1 MQSTLPEN
9 MFPSVQKAGF
19 GHFLTPILDVAR
31 FNHGD
36 IFLRMKVKYSV
47 SEEEIEIPDTCN
59 VHVVEPKSVQTSES
73 ESAMIREAMND
84 PIESV
89 SFEAFVKT
97 YESFLVI
104 VNDHARSTPT
114 PVVLREIL
122 PFLEGKEFQII
133 IASGTHARPSEED
146 IRDIILGEFYDELR
160 DSVILHSAKESEM
173 HELGTTSR
181 GTPLKFNAAVNNF
194 KAFIAINSIE
204 PHYFAGFTGG
214 RKSLFPGIA
223 AYETVEANHSMA
235 LLDEARLLHLEGNPL
250 HEDMEEAVHILL
262 ENHPTFAINIIQDG
276 EGKVAR
282 VVAGDIF
289 KQLYVGAETAREIYA
304 PEIERPADLV
314 LSVVHSPLDQDL
326 YQGAK
331 GFENTR
337 MAVRDGGIL
346 VLVAACPGGIGSDDY
361 ERMMTSAESVEE
373 MYRKFLEVKEDYEL
387 GWHKVGSVPP
397 FLEKNDLW
405 MVTEMPDEK
414 VCSMH
419 MKGFKTVQAAI
430 DAAIDKLGT
439 NIDVLVVHDSG
450 NVSPV
455 SK

>member
-1 MQSTLPEN
+1 
-9 MFPSVQKAGF
+9 
-19 GHFLTPILDVAR
+19 
-31 FNHGD
+31 
-36 IFLRMKVKYSV
+36 MKVEYSG

-59 VHVVEPKSVQTSES
+59 VNVVKPKSVETSKSES
-73 ESAMIREAMND
+73 TMIRDALSD

-89 SFEAFVKT
+89 SFEEFT
-97 YESFLVI
+97 ENHESFLVI
-104 VNDHARSTPT
+104 VNDHARRTPT
-114 PVVLREIL
+114 PVVLKEIL
-122 PFLEGKEFQII
+122 PFLQDQEFKII

-146 IRDIILGEFYDELR
+146 IRELILGEFYDELR
-160 DSVILHSAKESEM
+160 NSVILHSAKESEM
-173 HELGTTSR
+173 FELGESSR
-181 GTPLKFNAAVNNF
+181 GTPLRFNAIVNDF
-194 KAFIAINSIE
+194 EAFIPINSIE

-223 AYETVEANHSMA
+223 EYGTVEANHSMA
-235 LLDEARLLHLEGNPL
+235 LLEEAQLLRLEGNPL
-250 HEDMEEAVHILL
+250 HEDMEEAVRMLL
-262 ENHPTFAINIIQDG
+262 EEHPTFAINIVQDG
-276 EGKVAR
+276 AGKVAR

-304 PEIERPADLV
+304 PEIDRPAEIV

-337 MAVRDGGIL
+337 MAVKDGGIL
-346 VLVAACPGGIGSDDY
+346 ILVAACPGGIGSEDY

-373 MYRKFLEVKEDYEL
+373 MYQKFLEVKEDYEL
-387 GWHKVGSVPP
+387 GWHKVGSIPP
-397 FLEKNDLW
+397 FLDKNDLW
-405 MVTEMPDEK
+405 IVTEMPEEK

-419 MKGFKTVQAAI
+419 MKGFDSVQAAI

-439 NIDVLVVHDSG
+439 DIDVLVVHDSG

>member
-1 MQSTLPEN
+1 M
-9 MFPSVQKAGF
+9 
-19 GHFLTPILDVAR
+19 
-31 FNHGD
+31 
-36 IFLRMKVKYSV
+36 RMKVEYSG

-59 VHVVEPKSVQTSES
+59 VNVVKPKSVETSKSES
-73 ESAMIREAMND
+73 TMIRDALSD

-89 SFEAFVKT
+89 SFEEFT
-97 YESFLVI
+97 ENHESFLVI
-104 VNDHARSTPT
+104 VNDHARRTPT
-114 PVVLREIL
+114 PVVLKEIL
-122 PFLEGKEFQII
+122 PFLQDQEFKII

-146 IRDIILGEFYDELR
+146 IRELILGEFYDELR
-160 DSVILHSAKESEM
+160 NSVILHSAKESEM
-173 HELGTTSR
+173 FELGESSR
-181 GTPLKFNAAVNNF
+181 GTPLRFNAIVNDF
-194 KAFIAINSIE
+194 EAFIPINSIE

-223 AYETVEANHSMA
+223 EYGTVEANHSMA
-235 LLDEARLLHLEGNPL
+235 LLEEAQLLRLEGNPL
-250 HEDMEEAVHILL
+250 HEDMEEAVRMLL
-262 ENHPTFAINIIQDG
+262 EEHPTFAINIVQDG
-276 EGKVAR
+276 AGKVAR

-304 PEIERPADLV
+304 PEIDRPAEIV

-337 MAVRDGGIL
+337 MAVKDGGIL
-346 VLVAACPGGIGSDDY
+346 ILVAACPGGIGSEDY

-373 MYRKFLEVKEDYEL
+373 MYQKFLEVKEDYEL
-387 GWHKVGSVPP
+387 GWHKVGSIPP
-397 FLEKNDLW
+397 FLDKNDLW
-405 MVTEMPDEK
+405 IVTEMPEEK

-419 MKGFKTVQAAI
+419 MKGFDSVQAAI

-439 NIDVLVVHDSG
+439 DIDVLVVHDSG